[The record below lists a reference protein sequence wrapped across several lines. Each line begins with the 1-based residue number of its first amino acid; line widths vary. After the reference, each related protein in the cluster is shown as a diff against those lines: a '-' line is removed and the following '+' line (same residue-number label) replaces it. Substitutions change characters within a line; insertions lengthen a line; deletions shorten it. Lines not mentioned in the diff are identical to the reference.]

1 MCRRLP
7 LYCLLD
13 QLKIKAAVDQGF
25 AEAKR
30 TQKFKRGDIDIFAVA
45 GIEDHFLRVTFGI
58 AHTQVIAEV
67 FGHARY
73 LRAFSWLRWSFLMGR
88 LRHVSEAI
96 SSQHSAFSP
105 RPFQAE

>member
-13 QLKIKAAVDQGF
+13 QLKIKASVDQSF

-45 GIEDHFLRVTFGI
+45 GIEDDFLRVTFGI
-58 AHTQVIAEV
+58 AHAQVIAEV
-67 FGHARY
+67 FIHARY
-73 LRAFSWLRWSFLMGR
+73 LIRRSRGHLHPKTRKERACLGTPIAAVLNN
-88 LRHVSEAI
+88 L
-96 SSQHSAFSP
+96 
-105 RPFQAE
+105 